1 MTTQSLAGKI
11 ALVTGA
17 SRGIGA
23 AIADTLAQA
32 GATVIGT
39 ATSESGASVIAQRLA
54 PWNGTGR
61 TLNAAAPDS
70 VEALIADVEKE
81 FGKLDILVNNAG
93 ITRDN
98 LLMRMKEEEWD
109 EIMNVNLKSVYRA
122 SKAVLRGMMK
132 QRAGRIITIT
142 SVVGTMGNAGQTNYA
157 AAKAALQGFSKS
169 LAREVG
175 SRGITVNCV
184 APGFI
189 DTDMTRTLPEETRQA
204 FEAQTALGC
213 FGTPQDIADAVLFL
227 ASDQARYITGQT
239 LHVNGGMLMP

>member
-17 SRGIGA
+17 TRGIGA

-39 ATSESGASVIAQRLA
+39 ATSESGATAIAQRLA
-54 PWNGTGR
+54 QWNGTGR
-61 TLNAAAPDS
+61 ALNAATPNS
-70 VEALIADVEKE
+70 IEELIASVEKE

-189 DTDMTRTLPEETRQA
+189 DTDMTRALPEETRKA

>member
-1 MTTQSLAGKI
+1 MTTQNLTGKI

-39 ATSESGASVIAQRLA
+39 ATSENGATAIAERLA
-54 PWNGTGR
+54 QWNGTGR
-61 TLNAAAPDS
+61 ALNAAD
-70 VEALIADVEKE
+70 ENGIENLISEIEKE

-98 LLMRMKEEEWD
+98 LLMRMKDDEWD
-109 EIMNVNLKSVYRA
+109 DIMNVNLKSVYRA
-122 SKAVLRGMMK
+122 SKAVMRGMMK

-157 AAKAALQGFSKS
+157 AAKAAL
-169 LAREVG
+169 
-175 SRGITVNCV
+175 
-184 APGFI
+184 
-189 DTDMTRTLPEETRQA
+189 TRVQQIIGA
-204 FEAQTALGC
+204 
-213 FGTPQDIADAVLFL
+213 
-227 ASDQARYITGQT
+227 
-239 LHVNGGMLMP
+239 

>member
-1 MTTQSLAGKI
+1 MANQNLTGKI

-39 ATSESGASVIAQRLA
+39 ATSESGAAAIGERLA
-54 PWNGTGR
+54 QWHGTGR
-61 TLNAAAPDS
+61 ALNAAD
-70 VEALIADVEKE
+70 ENGIENLIADIEKE

-98 LLMRMKEEEWD
+98 LLMRMKDEEWD
-109 EIMNVNLKSVYRA
+109 DIMNVNLKSVYRA
-122 SKAVLRGMMK
+122 SKAVMRGMMK

-189 DTDMTRTLPEETRQA
+189 DTDMTRALPEETRNTFA
-204 FEAQTALGC
+204 AQTALGK
-213 FGTPQDIADAVLFL
+213 FGEAQDIADAVLFL
-227 ASDQARYITGQT
+227 ASEQARYITGQT